1 MEEFGANLGFYRRLK
16 KNKPQ
21 IHKLIKVI
29 CEFAVNNSLRLS
41 ARLAEF
47 CVSVL

>member
-29 CEFAVNNSLRLS
+29 CEFAVKIFLKN
-41 ARLAEF
+41 
-47 CVSVL
+47 V